1 MISIKQMA
9 RSKHLLSSEYASYQ
23 KNNPLTQYVERV
35 CGINTK
41 PDADTKRVRKLS
53 KKKYLGK

>member
-1 MISIKQMA
+1 MA